1 MSEQQKSVPG
11 AGVTERQEDWTVVSL
26 VKEFAEDLG
35 LSRRK
40 TTWLDQKVFRLCDHE
55 NGILWAEEWMF
66 PTMEQVITGVGI
78 QEEVKF
84 IPQDVFEDL
93 ELIGLRPEFHH
104 LPAITWLEAGA
115 AIIDY
120 IKEDAG
126 WPYRHSRRSVMWMAL
141 DEHEFFDLTL

>member
-1 MSEQQKSVPG
+1 M
-11 AGVTERQEDWTVVSL
+11 
-26 VKEFAEDLG
+26 
-35 LSRRK
+35 
-40 TTWLDQKVFRLCDHE
+40 VF
-55 NGILWAEEWMF
+55 
-66 PTMEQVITGVGI
+66 V
-78 QEEVKF
+78 
-84 IPQDVFEDL
+84 DL

-104 LPAITWLEAGA
+104 LPAITGLEAGA